1 VVDERCFA
9 GTTVVGFEFF
19 EGFDTVFAADSEIEG
34 SFLDNAATVFLA
46 RLGGGSAGTA
56 ELERRGRRGP
66 VSDSGF
72 LAVGIEVSYHA
83 TIFRE

>member
-1 VVDERCFA
+1 MVDERCFT

-19 EGFDTVFAADSEIEG
+19 EGFDTDFVADSETEG
-34 SFLDNAATVFLA
+34 SFFDNAATVFLA
-46 RLGGGSAGTA
+46 RLGRGSAGTT

-72 LAVGIEVSYHA
+72 LAVGIEMSYHA
-83 TIFRE
+83 MIFRE